1 MCDVT
6 IRDDSNMCDFLQA
19 EANVYNQIN
28 SKLYIDTTSRI
39 RASYKP
45 EYSSKRK

>member
-19 EANVYNQIN
+19 EANVCSQIN
-28 SKLYIDTTSRI
+28 SKLYIDTTTWFRT
-39 RASYKP
+39 SY
-45 EYSSKRK
+45 